1 MKTQHLLI
9 VTRFVCNCVSG
20 SVVVYYCA
28 PIVLLGVFSIFF
40 TILIVSVLLVCC
52 LPNSFI
58 ILKVHTTQKREKFK
72 NWPTLLEK
80 KQCTYISM

>member
-28 PIVLLGVFSIFF
+28 TIVLLGVFSIFF
-40 TILIVSVLLVCC
+40 YHTYSFCVTSVL
-52 LPNSFI
+52 SSEFI
-58 ILKVHTTQKREKFK
+58 YYT
-72 NWPTLLEK
+72 
-80 KQCTYISM
+80 